1 MEEPPDVI
9 IVTGATGFVGTHLVR
24 ELNSKG
30 RTCIAPNRATLDLTD
45 NAAVKAFFAS
55 NSARTVIHVA
65 AKMPSFGDDT
75 LENILRQNILVTAN
89 LWKATKGYFVFIIW
103 VDAYGT
109 PVQLRINEITP

>member
-75 LENILRQNILVTAN
+75 LENILRQNVLATAN
-89 LWKATKGYFVFIIW
+89 LWEATKGYFVFIS
-103 VDAYGT
+103 
-109 PVQLRINEITP
+109 